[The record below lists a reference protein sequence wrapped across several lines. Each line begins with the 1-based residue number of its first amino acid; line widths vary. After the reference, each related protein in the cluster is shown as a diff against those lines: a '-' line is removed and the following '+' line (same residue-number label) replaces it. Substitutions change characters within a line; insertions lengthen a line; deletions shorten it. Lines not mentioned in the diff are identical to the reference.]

1 MRGGILNGFLSTEIA
16 MAGSTQ
22 DLDRFVRDALARGSS
37 RERIDSTLKQAG
49 WAPEQVQS
57 ALAAYAEVDFEVP
70 VPRPRPHLSAR
81 DAFVYLVLF
90 TTLYISAYHF
100 GSLLFSLIN
109 RAFPDPTDR
118 YQLFGPSI
126 RWSVASIVIAF
137 PLFLIMS
144 ARIARTLREQ
154 PVKRLSAV
162 RRWLTYL
169 TLFLAAVILIG
180 DLITLVYQL
189 LGGSLTIRFVLKV
202 LVVGVIAAAV
212 FGYYLWDLRRDEA
225 ES

>member
-1 MRGGILNGFLSTEIA
+1 

-22 DLDRFVRDALARGSS
+22 ELEQFVRDALALGTS
-37 RERIDSTLKQAG
+37 RQRIETLLVEAG
-49 WAPEQVQS
+49 WAPEQVSS
-57 ALAAYAEVDFEVP
+57 ALAAYAEVDFAVP

-100 GSLLFSLIN
+100 GRLLFSLIN
-109 RAFPDPTDR
+109 RAFPDPADR
-118 YQLFGPSI
+118 YRMLGSDI
-126 RWSVASIVIAF
+126 RWSVASILIAF
-137 PLFLIMS
+137 PIFLVMS
-144 ARIARTLREQ
+144 SRIARSLREQ

-169 TLFLAAVILIG
+169 TLFLTAVILIG
-180 DLITLVYQL
+180 DLITLVYQV
-189 LGGSLTIRFVLKV
+189 LGGSLTVRFVLKV
-202 LVVGVIAAAV
+202 LVVGSIAAAI

-225 ES
+225 EP

>member
-1 MRGGILNGFLSTEIA
+1 

-22 DLDRFVRDALARGSS
+22 DLDRFVHDALARGTP
-37 RERIDSTLKQAG
+37 RERVVAVLVQAG
-49 WAPEQVQS
+49 WAPDQVRS
-57 ALAAYAEVDFEVP
+57 ALAGFAEVDFEVP

-100 GSLLFSLIN
+100 GSLLFALIN

-118 YQLFGPSI
+118 YGLFGSSM
-126 RWSVASIVIAF
+126 RWSVASILIAF
-137 PLFLIMS
+137 PLFLVMS
-144 ARIARTLREQ
+144 ARIARSLREQ

-169 TLFLAAVILIG
+169 TLFLAAVTLIG
-180 DLITLVYQL
+180 DLITLVYQV
-189 LGGSLTIRFVLKV
+189 LGGSLTVRFVLKAM
-202 LVVGVIAAAV
+202 VVGAIAAAV
-212 FGYYLWDLRRDEA
+212 FGYYLWDLRRDES

>member
-1 MRGGILNGFLSTEIA
+1 

-22 DLDRFVRDALARGSS
+22 DLDRFVHDALARGTP
-37 RERIDSTLKQAG
+37 RERVESVLVQAG
-49 WAPEQVQS
+49 WAPDQVRS
-57 ALAAYAEVDFEVP
+57 ALSAYAEVAFEVP
-70 VPRPRPHLSAR
+70 VPRPHPHLSAR

-100 GSLLFSLIN
+100 GSLLFALID
-109 RAFPDPTDR
+109 RAFTDPTDR
-118 YQLFGPSI
+118 YGMFGPSI
-126 RWSVASIVIAF
+126 RWSVASILIAF
-137 PLFLIMS
+137 PLFLVMS
-144 ARIARTLREQ
+144 SRIARTLRAQ

-180 DLITLVYQL
+180 DLITLVYQV
-189 LGGSLTIRFVLKV
+189 LGGALTARFVLKV
-202 LVVGVIAAAV
+202 LVVGAIAAAI

-225 ES
+225 ET

>member
-1 MRGGILNGFLSTEIA
+1 MAYCLRPHSKESA

-22 DLDRFVRDALARGSS
+22 ELERFVRDALGKGTS
-37 RERIDSTLKQAG
+37 RERIEAVLAQAG
-49 WAPEQVQS
+49 WAPDQVRS
-57 ALAAYAEVDFEVP
+57 ALAAYAEVEFEVP

-118 YQLFGPSI
+118 YRLFGPSI
-126 RWSVASIVIAF
+126 RWSVASILIAF
-137 PLFLIMS
+137 PLFLLMS
-144 ARIARTLREQ
+144 SRIARSLREQ

-180 DLITLVYQL
+180 DLITLVYQV
-189 LGGSLTIRFVLKV
+189 LGGSLTMRFVLKV
-202 LVVGVIAAAV
+202 LVVGTIAAAI

>member
-1 MRGGILNGFLSTEIA
+1 

-22 DLDRFVRDALARGSS
+22 DLDRFVRDALARGAS
-37 RERIDSTLKQAG
+37 RERIDSALTQAG
-49 WAPEQVQS
+49 WAPEQVQG
-57 ALAAYAEVDFEVP
+57 ALAAFAEVEFEVP

-109 RAFPDPTDR
+109 HAFPDPADR
-118 YQLFGPSI
+118 YPLFGPSI

-137 PLFLIMS
+137 PLFLVMS
-144 ARIARTLREQ
+144 ARIARSLREQ

-189 LGGSLTIRFVLKV
+189 LGGSLTVRFVLKV
-202 LVVGVIAAAV
+202 LVVGAIAAAV